1 MKGRQGFT
9 LVELLAVI
17 AIIGV
22 LVGLLLPA
30 VQTAR
35 ESSRRNACQNN
46 LKQIGLGLHNYADQN
61 RVRGDNAF
69 PMISSTKPDGSNYN
83 SVRAD
88 FGWLAKTLAGME
100 EAAILSKLD
109 FSKAVSNT
117 SSSDNGNLVKRRLPF
132 AICPS
137 NTDTPAS
144 DTSAVSHYRANGG
157 VSDNGGGSGA
167 RNAIW
172 STTND
177 NGGFSFL
184 QQLRF
189 SDFTDGLS
197 KTVMVTESRQMPDV
211 SSNNLHCRWACGELW
226 QMASIGAGTLSSGVW
241 TGIRSN
247 NPRIKITSPLSGSHM
262 HTTNAV
268 ATVSTNPTHLLWGP
282 SSFHAGGVVGHLFG
296 DGHVEFIDSAVDGSA
311 YQCLNTRNNGEV
323 VPAY

>member
-1 MKGRQGFT
+1 MKSRQGFT

-30 VQTAR
+30 VQAAR
-35 ESSRRNACQNN
+35 ESSRRNTCQNN

-61 RVRGDNAF
+61 RKSGDGAF
-69 PMISSTKPDGSNYN
+69 PLISMTKPDTSNYS
-83 SVRAD
+83 SVRID
-88 FGWLAKTLAGME
+88 FGWLAKILAGME

-109 FSKAVSNT
+109 FSRTITNT
-117 SSSDNGNLVKRRLPF
+117 SASNNGNLVKSRLPF
-132 AICPS
+132 AMCPS
-137 NTDTPAS
+137 NTDTPAPNA
-144 DTSAVSHYRANGG
+144 SAVSHYRANGG
-157 VSDNGGGSGA
+157 VSDNGGG

-172 STTND
+172 SSAND

-184 QQLRF
+184 RQLRF

-197 KTVMVTESRQMPDV
+197 KTAMVAESRQVPDV
-211 SSNNLHCRWACGELW
+211 SNDNFTCRWACGELW

-241 TGIRSN
+241 TGIRSD
-247 NPRIKITSPLSGSHM
+247 NPRIKITSPLSASHM
-262 HTTNAV
+262 HTTNAA
-268 ATVSTNPTHLLWGP
+268 ATVSTQPTHLYWGP
-282 SSFHAGGVVGHLFG
+282 SSFHAGGSVGHLFG
-296 DGHVEFIDSAVDGSA
+296 DGHVEFIDPVIDGSA